1 MSPLVYW
8 QVTFPECVRWM
19 TIEFDPQCGTAQS
32 EDVLRLL
39 TPVRTIQNT
48 GYGAKVTS
56 AHENLNSW
64 IELKK
69 YSGSSG
75 WPTMVL
81 VLPGEFSLLCL
92 WAKLVTRD
100 CLFSPQPAG

>member
-1 MSPLVYW
+1 M
-8 QVTFPECVRWM
+8 
-19 TIEFDPQCGTAQS
+19 
-32 EDVLRLL
+32 
-39 TPVRTIQNT
+39 
-48 GYGAKVTS
+48 TS

-100 CLFSPQPAG
+100 CCEDFVGVGVLTVLILSLMYSWDQATQKVCK